1 MADNAQARTPN
12 VITGAKNYT
21 GAEYLTAKELA
32 RTLNTTLAYVYK
44 LTYYRV
50 FPYYKLNGRRNY
62 YKWSDIDEW
71 LRSHTARISS
81 LKELTH
87 QAQTMSNAKNVVL

>member
-1 MADNAQARTPN
+1 MAEAQARTPN

-21 GAEYLTAKELA
+21 GEEFLTAKELA
-32 RTLNTTLAYVYK
+32 NRLNTTLAYVYK
-44 LTYYRV
+44 LTFYRV

-81 LKELTH
+81 LKELRT
-87 QAQTMSNAKNVVL
+87 QAQTMSNAKT